1 MFTVILPEIVRQI
14 ARECDLERCTTAQY
28 ERAVRKFGDYLERT
42 PTVSDLHIDSV
53 NEFLAH
59 LKDAGKSGTTIR
71 NYRVALTRVW
81 NLAVERGFAQPYDPR
96 RLRSPKIQRKP
107 VRAWSLSQI
116 KMLTDAAAML
126 PGTLQCGIPM
136 GALLRAW
143 VRVGYDTG
151 LRPIDLR
158 LLEWSAVD
166 LAAGT
171 IDIVQHKTSRPH
183 NAKLSPAAVAALDA
197 ISSPSRSH
205 VFPLSK
211 GGMRR
216 LELKLFDLAR
226 RLGFRRNRGQGLGT
240 LRKSHATQIYEKEG
254 EYAAAESLGHVGGTR
269 TVRANYIDSR
279 SIRQGRL
286 PPDVA

>member
-1 MFTVILPEIVRQI
+1 MILPEIVRQI
-14 ARECDLERCTTAQY
+14 ARECDLERCTTDQY
-28 ERAVRKFGDYLERT
+28 ERAVRKFGEFLVRT
-42 PTVSDLHIDSV
+42 PTVSDLRIDSV
-53 NEFLAH
+53 NEFLTH
-59 LKDAGKSGTTIR
+59 LKDIGKSGATIR
-71 NYRVALTRVW
+71 KYRVAITRVW
-81 NLAVERGFAQPYDPR
+81 NLAVERGFAQPYDHR

-116 KMLTDAAAML
+116 KILTDAAAML
-126 PGTLQCGIPM
+126 PGMLRCGIPI
-136 GALLRAW
+136 GDLLRAW

-158 LLEWSAVD
+158 MLEWSAID
-166 LAAGT
+166 LAAGRLG
-171 IDIVQHKTSRPH
+171 IVQHKTGRPH
-183 NAKLSPAAVAALDA
+183 NARLSPTSIAALDA

-240 LRKSHATQIYEKEG
+240 LRKTHATQIYEQEG